1 MLNTNMQD
9 NCTAGTPTL
18 KGTAALVSEII
29 QIAQSGLPRMFNAER
44 QLFCFTLRR
53 DSSGKLVQEGISH
66 RYTMMTLLGLH
77 RLEVSGTQSP
87 ISIGPVMDALTH
99 DLNWVQFAG
108 DLGVLL
114 WLCAIVDPGRVNG
127 LMKKVDYK
135 ESLHRYKD
143 ARQRSTTEL
152 AWILTGL
159 SHAKLA
165 GISCIPEQD
174 RLAESVYELLKT
186 NQGSHGIF
194 GHMASNGS
202 WAGRFRGRA
211 GSFADQVYPI
221 YALAQYGRAYG
232 DPEAIRRA
240 RECAEAIVRLQGPQG
255 EWWWH
260 YDAVNGEV
268 SRPYPVYSV
277 HQHGMAPMA
286 LHALE
291 EVAGMD
297 FSEAIDKGLRW
308 IDKQNALDIDMRA
321 SDAGLVWRGI
331 YWNHVWS
338 KSAEMASL
346 YLGTAPIYEIRN
358 PRIFWECRP
367 YELGWALYA
376 FAGRLENRENNHTG
390 LESASAALIW
400 RSSVS

>member
-127 LMKKVDYK
+127 LIKKVDYK

-194 GHMASNGS
+194 GHMARNGS

-221 YALAQYGRAYG
+221 YALTYYGRAYG

-286 LHALE
+286 LFALE
-291 EVAGMD
+291 EASGTDYSAAVGLG
-297 FSEAIDKGLRW
+297 SEW
-308 IDKQNALDIDMRA
+308 IRNVNALGVDMMNPA
-321 SDAGLVWRGI
+321 GGLVWRCIETDGRRAKLEELCQL
-331 YWNHVWS
+331 YFGVRPRQDR
-338 KSAEMASL
+338 KS
-346 YLGTAPIYEIRN
+346 
-358 PRIFWECRP
+358 
-367 YELGWALYA
+367 
-376 FAGRLENRENNHTG
+376 
-390 LESASAALIW
+390 
-400 RSSVS
+400 VV

>member
-87 ISIGPVMDALTH
+87 VSIGPVMDALTR

-127 LMKKVDYK
+127 LIKKVDYK

-194 GHMASNGS
+194 GHMARNGS

-221 YALAQYGRAYG
+221 YALTYYGRAYG

-260 YDAVNGEV
+260 YDAVSGEV

-286 LHALE
+286 LFALE
-291 EVAGMD
+291 EASGTDYSAAVGLG
-297 FSEAIDKGLRW
+297 SEW
-308 IDKQNALDIDMRA
+308 IRNVNALGVDMMNPA
-321 SDAGLVWRGI
+321 GGLVWRCIETDGRRAKLEELCQLYFGVRPRHGLSNGHI
-331 YWNHVWS
+331 NH
-338 KSAEMASL
+338 
-346 YLGTAPIYEIRN
+346 
-358 PRIFWECRP
+358 ECRP

-376 FAGRLENRENNHTG
+376 FAGRCN
-390 LESASAALIW
+390 
-400 RSSVS
+400 